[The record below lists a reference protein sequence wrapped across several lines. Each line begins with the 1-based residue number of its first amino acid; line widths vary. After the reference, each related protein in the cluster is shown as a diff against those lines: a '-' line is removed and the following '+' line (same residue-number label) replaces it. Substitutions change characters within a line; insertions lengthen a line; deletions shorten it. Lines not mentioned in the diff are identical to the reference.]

1 MSCPFIQFARKTLCN
16 TQCFNHRVTRVTTFR
31 GLLFYTDHRMKRD
44 HKRRQ
49 IVATHAEEKRVLMS
63 IVIADGILP
72 EQFRKEFE
80 TKLNDLPRWS
90 ERKRVINGCRL
101 TGRRFG
107 PEKTCPKPWYFSRY
121 MQMVPNWK
129 TKQGC

>member
-1 MSCPFIQFARKTLCN
+1 
-16 TQCFNHRVTRVTTFR
+16 
-31 GLLFYTDHRMKRD
+31 MKRD

-63 IVIADGILP
+63 IVIEDGILP